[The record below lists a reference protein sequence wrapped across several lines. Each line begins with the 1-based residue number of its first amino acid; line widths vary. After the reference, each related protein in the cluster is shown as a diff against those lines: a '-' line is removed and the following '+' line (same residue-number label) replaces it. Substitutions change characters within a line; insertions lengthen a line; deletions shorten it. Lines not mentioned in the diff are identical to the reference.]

1 MQRIDDARL
10 DAPTCFCWTL
20 FPDVPD
26 IKICHLSCHQYL
38 THFYFVSLRSASQ
51 PEPCSG
57 LWTVWNLRVLQQT
70 NHSHWVSNH
79 LLHSFT
85 YFCHHFANIS
95 NVTSPPCLPSL
106 LLIINNNRRVPWH
119 VRRYIRE
126 RRRVPRERP
135 AVSLPRQQ
143 SHALPG
149 AWREGAMGGT
159 SHTLNHQLLVLG
171 ASQHAVW
178 V

>member
-10 DAPTCFCWTL
+10 DAPTRVCWTL

-26 IKICHLSCHQYL
+26 VKICHLRHHQYL
-38 THFYFVSLRSASQ
+38 THFYFVSRRSSSQ

-57 LWTVWNLRVLQQT
+57 LWTVWNLRVLQQKK
-70 NHSHWVSNH
+70 HSHWVSNH

-85 YFCHHFANIS
+85 YFYHHFSNIS
-95 NVTSPPCLPSL
+95 HVTSPTCLPSL
-106 LLIINNNRRVPWH
+106 LLSINNNRRVPWH
-119 VRRYIRE
+119 VCQYIRE

-135 AVSLPRQQ
+135 TVSLPRQQ
-143 SHALPG
+143 SHALPC